1 MWKDSPRT
9 VRKIVFGTFAV
20 GAVPALA
27 GAMMEV
33 TALTVIGVLLVI
45 VAAVIHF
52 MFYRCPHCGEF
63 LDRSTG
69 AYCPHCGK
77 KME

>member
-20 GAVPALA
+20 GAVLALV
-27 GAMMEV
+27 GAMVEV

-45 VAAVIHF
+45 AGLIIHF
-52 MFYRCPHCGEF
+52 TYYRCPHCGRF

-69 AYCPHCGK
+69 AYCPYCGK

>member
-1 MWKDSPRT
+1 MWKDSPRA
-9 VRKIVFGTFAV
+9 VRKVVGWFMLS
-20 GAVPALA
+20 GAVLALV

-33 TALTVIGVLLVI
+33 TALTVIGVLLLI
-45 VAAVIHF
+45 VAVLIHF
-52 MFYRCPHCGEF
+52 MYYRCPHCGRF

-69 AYCPHCGK
+69 AYCPYCGK

>member
-1 MWKDSPRT
+1 M
-9 VRKIVFGTFAV
+9 V
-20 GAVPALA
+20 
-27 GAMMEV
+27 EV

-45 VAAVIHF
+45 AGLIIHF
-52 MFYRCPHCGEF
+52 AYYRCPHCGRF

-69 AYCPHCGK
+69 AYCPYCGK

>member
-9 VRKIVFGTFAV
+9 VRKVADWLMLPGAVLGVFGV
-20 GAVPALA
+20 GY
-27 GAMMEV
+27 
-33 TALTVIGVLLVI
+33 TVVMVAGVLLMI
-45 VAAVIHF
+45 AGLIIHF
-52 MFYRCPHCGEF
+52 AYYRCPHCRRF

>member
-20 GAVPALA
+20 GAVLALV
-27 GAMMEV
+27 GAMVEV
-33 TALTVIGVLLVI
+33 TALIVIGVLLVI
-45 VAAVIHF
+45 AGLIIHF
-52 MFYRCPHCGEF
+52 AYYRCPHCGRF

-69 AYCPHCGK
+69 AYCPYCGK